1 MGQSLLL
8 IGWQAGLLSIQVLI
22 TLGNTILQLRKQME
36 GEKYLDVTPHIRAG
50 ILHRRIRI
58 PGARK

>member
-36 GEKYLDVTPHIRAG
+36 GENTWM
-50 ILHRRIRI
+50 
-58 PGARK
+58 